1 MADEADVRTG
11 LATLIQSVVYPN
23 GTSAPTVIPGFAGN
37 CWIYPNWPKPET
49 IDAKVPL
56 GATPSIGDI
65 VVAVWELPDAVVTTR
80 FPVLDEAG
88 AIPATTLGWTISG
101 RAATVTGTVTTP
113 QNIGL
118 VVDGIAYLYGVLST
132 DTLSSIAT
140 AVAAL
145 VSVNQAASATGAVIT
160 MPNAKAI
167 SGRVGT
173 TAATMREVARQKQ
186 TFQVQYWAPTEALR
200 KAVSGLIKPALDDQ
214 RRLTLADGSV
224 AMIPSGLSHPIIDVL
239 KQGISCS
246 ATRYRVEY
254 ATTVAG
260 TQAEV
265 LTAATTLTQLADVT
279 QSQVGSPVNRA
290 Y

>member
-1 MADEADVRTG
+1 MADESDVRTG

-23 GTSAPTVIPGFAGN
+23 GTGSPSIIPGFSGN

-65 VVAVWELPDAVVTTR
+65 VVAVWELPDAVITTR

-88 AIPATTLGWTISG
+88 MPSAVTLGWTISG
-101 RAATVTGTVTTP
+101 QVATVTGTVSTP

-118 VVDGIAYLYGVLST
+118 VVDGAAYLYGVLPA
-132 DTLSSIAT
+132 DTLSTIAT

-145 VSVNQAASATGAVIT
+145 VNAGQTAGAVGAVIT
-160 MPNAKAI
+160 IPGSKAI

-173 TAATMREVARQKQ
+173 TAGTMREVARQKQ
-186 TFQVQYWAPTEALR
+186 TFQVQYWAPNEVLR
-200 KAVSGLIKPALDDQ
+200 KAVSGLIKPAIDDQ
-214 RRLTLADGSV
+214 RRLVLADGSI
-224 AMIPSGLSHPIIDVL
+224 AMIPSGISHPIVDVL

-254 ATTVAG
+254 ATTVPG
-260 TQAEV
+260 TLAQA
-265 LTAATTLTQLADVT
+265 LTLASTLTQAADVT
-279 QSQVGSPVNRA
+279 QSPVGAQVVRA

>member
-11 LATLIQSVVYPN
+11 LATLIQSVVYPS
-23 GTSAPTVIPGFAGN
+23 GTSSPSVIPGFSGN
-37 CWIYPNWPKPET
+37 CWIYPNWPKPEV

-80 FPVLDEAG
+80 FPVLDEGGTA
-88 AIPATTLGWTISG
+88 APVTLGWTISG
-101 RAATVTGTVTTP
+101 KTATVTGTVSTP

-118 VVDGIAYLYGVLST
+118 VVDGAAYLYGVLPA
-132 DTLSSIAT
+132 DTLSTIAT

-145 VSVNQAASATGAVIT
+145 VNASEPAAGVGPVIT

-167 SGRVGT
+167 SGRVGVF
-173 TAATMREVARQKQ
+173 AGTMREVARQKQ

-200 KAVSGLIKPALDDQ
+200 KAVSGLVKPAIDDA

-224 AMIPSGLSHPIIDVL
+224 AMIPSGVSHPIIDVL

-265 LTAATTLTQLADVT
+265 LTAATTLTQQADVT
-279 QSQVGSPVNRA
+279 QAPVGSVIVRA

>member
-11 LATLIQSVVYPN
+11 LATLIQGIVYPN
-23 GTSAPTVIPGFAGN
+23 GTSAPTVIPGFTGN

-88 AIPATTLGWTISG
+88 TPPTPTLGWTISG
-101 RAATVTGTVTTP
+101 RTATVTGTVTTP

-140 AVAAL
+140 AVASL
-145 VSVNQAASATGAVIT
+145 VNVNQAASATGAVIT
-160 MPNAKAI
+160 MPNAKVI

-214 RRLTLADGSV
+214 RRLALADGSV
-224 AMIPSGLSHPIIDVL
+224 AMIPSGVSHPIIDVL

-260 TQAEV
+260 AQAEV